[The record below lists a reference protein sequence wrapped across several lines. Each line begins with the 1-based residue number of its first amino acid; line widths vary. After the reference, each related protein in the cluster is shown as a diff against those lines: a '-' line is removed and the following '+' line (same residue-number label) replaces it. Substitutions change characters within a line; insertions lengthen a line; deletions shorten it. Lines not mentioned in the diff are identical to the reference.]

1 MEEPHLCLS
10 FTLYISPLTLTIYF
24 TISPPIFITA
34 ILISFQITSEFPNG
48 CGRVIT

>member
-24 TISPPIFITA
+24 TISPPIFITV
-34 ILISFQITSEFPNG
+34 PNYLG
-48 CGRVIT
+48 VSQWMR